1 MYLNKNIYAGEW
13 NYNNENGKGK
23 MWAVDGSVYE
33 GNFQSGRRYG
43 QGSLTLANKYNYT
56 GEF

>member
-1 MYLNKNIYAGEW
+1 
-13 NYNNENGKGK
+13 
-23 MWAVDGSVYE
+23 MWSVDGSVYE